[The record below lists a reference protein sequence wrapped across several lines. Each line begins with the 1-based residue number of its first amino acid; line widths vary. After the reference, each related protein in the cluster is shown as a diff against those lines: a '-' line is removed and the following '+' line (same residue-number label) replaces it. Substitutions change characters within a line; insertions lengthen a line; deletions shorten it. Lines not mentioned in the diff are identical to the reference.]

1 MKGASSNS
9 ETPAAIPNAERAGIE
24 PWRYLVEC
32 LGGFQRQWHGPERS
46 RLLAVELHLPVRV
59 DVADVNHSTV
69 AVDVAALERKPLLRA
84 KSREPDEH
92 GQRPEDGEEAQRRP
106 LRSRPPSQ
114 TVSRSTP

>member
-69 AVDVAALERKPLLRA
+69 AVDVAGSSASHSSGRSPV
-84 KSREPDEH
+84 SPTNT
-92 GQRPEDGEEAQRRP
+92 GSGRRTGKR
-106 LRSRPPSQ
+106 RSADRFDLAH
-114 TVSRSTP
+114 RLKR